1 MSLILTKA
9 GLAAYAQAEATGI
22 KLQATHMAVGDGG
35 GEAVAHTSDSLAL
48 VNEVWRG
55 ALQEITVAPSG
66 EVEFIAHVPVTVGGW
81 YIRELAVYGAD
92 TLLAVGA
99 HPELWKPDPTAPD
112 KVELEITAPIKFDNA
127 ATLNLVV
134 DTTKVL
140 ASQSHVAVKI
150 AEHDAAPEAHGDLLA
165 DKADV
170 DHTHEM
176 PDVSGLGA
184 ALASKADVGHGHEGY
199 APDSHLDAQAY
210 VAHPTIETD
219 YIDASAL
226 LPTEEGGAASGVI
239 ATDTHG
245 QRYGYRALPGDADA
259 SVEITY
265 PMPEAWDRGPIKLKA
280 VWTPGEGASAGEDM
294 TLVAQAVALGDGES
308 MDAAFAAA
316 GVTIADQA
324 QAVGA
329 AHVSPAS
336 AALTVEGAPA
346 LGDLIHLRI
355 TRDVD
360 AGATPMAADCQLM
373 GIWIQYT
380 CNQAVTGW

>member
-184 ALASKADVGHGHEGY
+184 ALASKADVGHT
-199 APDSHLDAQAY
+199 HLTAEVTDLLTTPRSYSAVQAY
-210 VAHPTIETD
+210 TSVPLAIDSETGAVVWNMTTAPVAE
-219 YIDASAL
+219 L
-226 LPTEEGGAASGVI
+226 
-239 ATDTHG
+239 
-245 QRYGYRALPGDADA
+245 
-259 SVEITY
+259 
-265 PMPEAWDRGPIKLKA
+265 
-280 VWTPGEGASAGEDM
+280 
-294 TLVAQAVALGDGES
+294 TL
-308 MDAAFAAA
+308 
-316 GVTIADQA
+316 
-324 QAVGA
+324 
-329 AHVSPAS
+329 
-336 AALTVEGAPA
+336 
-346 LGDLIHLRI
+346 
-355 TRDVD
+355 TRDVTSVTITNPVPGTSPVLRVEQGAAWTVAWPAAIKWPGGTAHEVSGE
-360 AGATPMAADCQLM
+360 AGAVDIIQFDVATGGTLYAQGAADFK
-373 GIWIQYT
+373 
-380 CNQAVTGW
+380 AVL

>member
-22 KLQATHMAVGDGG
+22 KLQATHMAVGDGN
-35 GEAVAHTSDSLAL
+35 GEAVAHTSDSLVL

-140 ASQSHVAVKI
+140 ASQSHVAGKI

-170 DHTHEM
+170 GHTHAM
-176 PDVSGLGA
+176 ADVSGLGA
-184 ALASKADVGHGHEGY
+184 ALAGKAEVGHGHEEY
-199 APDSHLDAQAY
+199 ALAGHTHPII
-210 VAHPTIETD
+210 PTIETD

-226 LPTEEGGAASGVI
+226 LPTEDGGAASGVI
-239 ATDTHG
+239 ATATHG
-245 QRYGYRALPGDADA
+245 QRYGYRDMGGIDSGTA
-259 SVEITY
+259 VETTY
-265 PMPEAWDRGPIKLKA
+265 PMPESWDRGPIKIKA
-280 VWTPGEGASAGEDM
+280 VWTTGSELSTSM
-294 TLVAQAVALGDGES
+294 QLLIQAAAIGDGES
-308 MDAAFAAA
+308 LDVDFGEGVVLWDTVMSLDA
-316 GVTIADQA
+316 V
-324 QAVGA
+324 
-329 AHVSPAS
+329 HVSGAS
-336 AALTVEGAPA
+336 PALTVEGAPA

-355 TRDVD
+355 TRAA
-360 AGATPMAADCQLM
+360 AGQANCQLM

-380 CNQAVTGW
+380 CNRAVTGW

>member
-9 GLAAYAQAEATGI
+9 GLAAYAQAEVTGI

-35 GEAVAHTSDSLAL
+35 GEAVAHTSDSPAL

-99 HPELWKPDPTAPD
+99 HPEIWKPDPTAPD

-140 ASQSHVAVKI
+140 ASQSHVAAKI
-150 AEHDAAPEAHGDLLA
+150 AEHDAAPEAHGNLLA

-170 DHTHEM
+170 DHTHAM
-176 PDVSGLGA
+176 ADVSGLGA
-184 ALASKADVGHGHEGY
+184 ALADKAEVGHTHDEY
-199 APDSHLDAQAY
+199 ALA
-210 VAHPTIETD
+210 AHTHPIIPTIETD

-226 LPTEEGGAASGVI
+226 LPTEDGGAASGVI
-239 ATDTHG
+239 ATATHG

-308 MDAAFAAA
+308 LDAAFAAA

-336 AALTVEGAPA
+336 AGLTVEGAPA

-380 CNQAVTGW
+380 CNRAVTGW

>member
-22 KLQATHMAVGDGG
+22 KLQATHMAVGDGN

-150 AEHDAAPEAHGDLLA
+150 AEHDAAPEAHGNLLA

-170 DHTHEM
+170 DHTHAM
-176 PDVSGLGA
+176 ADVSGLGA
-184 ALASKADVGHGHEGY
+184 ALADKAEVGHGHEISGVNGLQT
-199 APDSHLDAQAY
+199 ALDAKSNEGHGHTIANTSGLQAALDAKANTSHTHPAANITDLLTTSRSYSAVQAY
-210 VAHPTIETD
+210 TPVALSINAAKWVAWDMTAAPVAVLVLNKDVVGIAITNAVAGSSPVLHVTQDGVGAWVMAWPANIKWPGGTAHEV
-219 YIDASAL
+219 SAAANSMDIVQFDVTAGGTL
-226 LPTEEGGAASGVI
+226 CAQGAADFKV
-239 ATDTHG
+239 
-245 QRYGYRALPGDADA
+245 A
-259 SVEITY
+259 S
-265 PMPEAWDRGPIKLKA
+265 
-280 VWTPGEGASAGEDM
+280 
-294 TLVAQAVALGDGES
+294 
-308 MDAAFAAA
+308 
-316 GVTIADQA
+316 
-324 QAVGA
+324 
-329 AHVSPAS
+329 
-336 AALTVEGAPA
+336 
-346 LGDLIHLRI
+346 
-355 TRDVD
+355 
-360 AGATPMAADCQLM
+360 
-373 GIWIQYT
+373 
-380 CNQAVTGW
+380 

>member
-22 KLQATHMAVGDGG
+22 KLQATHMAVGDGN
-35 GEAVAHTSDSLAL
+35 GEAVAHTSDSLVL

-140 ASQSHVAVKI
+140 ASQSHVAGKI
-150 AEHDAAPEAHGDLLA
+150 AEHDAAPEAHGNLLA

-184 ALASKADVGHGHEGY
+184 ALAGKAEAGHTHLAAQVTDLFSSVHAWSRQQYFGAVPLAIVDGSIAWNLNNAQCSYVVLDRDAFLAFPTNVSNGGQYRLRVIQDATGGHVLSY
-199 APDSHLDAQAY
+199 
-210 VAHPTIETD
+210 
-219 YIDASAL
+219 
-226 LPTEEGGAASGVI
+226 
-239 ATDTHG
+239 
-245 QRYGYRALPGDADA
+245 
-259 SVEITY
+259 
-265 PMPEAWDRGPIKLKA
+265 
-280 VWTPGEGASAGEDM
+280 SAGYK
-294 TLVAQAVALGDGES
+294 
-308 MDAAFAAA
+308 
-316 GVTIADQA
+316 
-324 QAVGA
+324 
-329 AHVSPAS
+329 PA
-336 AALTVEGAPA
+336 VEGD
-346 LGDLIHLRI
+346 DLPE
-355 TRDVD
+355 V
-360 AGATPMAADCQLM
+360 ATGP
-373 GIWIQYT
+373 G
-380 CNQAVTGW
+380 AVTLINGDSDGSDMRIA

>member
-35 GEAVAHTSDSLAL
+35 GEAVAHTSDSLTL
-48 VNEVWRG
+48 INEVWRG

-150 AEHDAAPEAHGDLLA
+150 AEHDAAPEAHGNLLA
-165 DKADV
+165 SKADV

-184 ALASKADVGHGHEGY
+184 ALESKADVGHGHEISGVNELQT
-199 APDSHLDAQAY
+199 ALDAKSDLQAALDAKASTSHTHLTTNITDLLTSSRSYSAVQAY
-210 VAHPTIETD
+210 TPVGLSITTAKWVAWDMTAAPVAELVLNKDVVGISITNAVPGSSPVLRVTQDNVGEWAMAWPANIKWPNGTAHEVSTAANAVDIVQFD
-219 YIDASAL
+219 VGSDGSLCAQ
-226 LPTEEGGAASGVI
+226 GAADFKV
-239 ATDTHG
+239 
-245 QRYGYRALPGDADA
+245 
-259 SVEITY
+259 
-265 PMPEAWDRGPIKLKA
+265 
-280 VWTPGEGASAGEDM
+280 
-294 TLVAQAVALGDGES
+294 VA
-308 MDAAFAAA
+308 
-316 GVTIADQA
+316 
-324 QAVGA
+324 
-329 AHVSPAS
+329 
-336 AALTVEGAPA
+336 
-346 LGDLIHLRI
+346 
-355 TRDVD
+355 
-360 AGATPMAADCQLM
+360 
-373 GIWIQYT
+373 
-380 CNQAVTGW
+380 